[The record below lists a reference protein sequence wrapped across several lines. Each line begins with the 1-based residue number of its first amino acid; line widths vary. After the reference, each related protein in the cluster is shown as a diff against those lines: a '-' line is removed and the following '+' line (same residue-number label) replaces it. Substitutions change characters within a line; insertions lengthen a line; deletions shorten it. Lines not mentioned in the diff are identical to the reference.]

1 MYELAIPGSLTVL
14 PTPEPAARRTMRRA
28 RNGLRYGLLLWVLAG
43 HAAALWLVQVAAG
56 RTPQATAPKVLRV
69 SWVAAEPR
77 PAPPAA
83 QPVRISPPPP
93 RPKPHPIRHLP
104 APVAVRPAEPE
115 TPPAP
120 PQQAEPQPAPQP
132 PAPPTLPSPANPKPP
147 HPAPPVVMP
156 PSYHAD
162 YLANPAPVY
171 PDFSRRLGEEGTVR
185 LKVHVAPD
193 GRPLEIVLAQS
204 SGHPRLDRA
213 AEDAVAGWRFV
224 PARLGD
230 TPVAG
235 WVLVPISFT
244 LRR

>member
-1 MYELAIPGSLTVL
+1 MYELAIPGSLAVL
-14 PTPEPAARRTMRRA
+14 PTPEPVARRAVRRA
-28 RNGLRYGLLLWVLAG
+28 QSGLRYGLLLWVLAG
-43 HAAALWLVQVAAG
+43 HAAAIWLVQAAAG
-56 RTPQATAPKVLRV
+56 RTPQATAPKMLRV
-69 SWVAAEPR
+69 SWIAAEPQ
-77 PAPPAA
+77 PA
-83 QPVRISPPPP
+83 QPVLQPAKFAPPPP
-93 RPKPHPIRHLP
+93 RPKPPLVRHIP
-104 APVAVRPAEPE
+104 TPVAVRPVV
-115 TPPAP
+115 P
-120 PQQAEPQPAPQP
+120 PQQAESQPAPQP
-132 PAPPTLPSPANPKPP
+132 PAPPAPSSPAS
-147 HPAPPVVMP
+147 PAPDQPMPPEVLP

-162 YLANPAPVY
+162 YLANPAPLY
-171 PDFSRRLGEEGTVR
+171 PPFSRRLGEEGTVR

-193 GRPLEIVLAQS
+193 GRPLEIVLAES